1 LNIKGKRITVVGLAR
16 TGVAVAN
23 LLTEL
28 GCKVTVSDVKDPFQL
43 KENISKLKGDVALDL
58 NHHTEKFF
66 LEADLIVVSP
76 GVRMDIPP
84 LVKARE
90 KGLRI
95 ISEIELV
102 FLLSPVPFIAI
113 TGTNGKSTTT
123 SLIGE
128 MLKRCKKKFILGGNI
143 GYPLAEEM
151 LESKDKDFIVA
162 EISTFQLEG
171 ISEFKPFIG
180 IILNISPDHLDR
192 HRDYREYI
200 ALKKRLYMN
209 QEESDYLI
217 LNYDDPLLM
226 GLKSEV
232 PSKVVFF
239 SKKIMPERGIYIDRK
254 EIYWNDSNKKRKIG
268 QLGDLGELGRR
279 NIENVLASLATGLIL
294 NLNREEMLR
303 SIRVFP
309 GLPHRLEFVRDID
322 GVKFINDS
330 KGTNVGAVIK
340 SLNSFSE
347 PIILIAGGKD
357 KGSDYRPLKRYIKG
371 KVKSVIIFGEAKD
384 KIKEV
389 LNGECEVNLV
399 ENLQDAVK
407 KSFKMAVSGD
417 VVLLSPACASFD
429 MFRDFEDR
437 GNQFK
442 EIVRRIRGRKSRI
455 F

>member
-1 LNIKGKRITVVGLAR
+1 MNIKGKRITVVGLAR

>member
-1 LNIKGKRITVVGLAR
+1 VVGLAR

-123 SLIGE
+123 SLIGG

-143 GYPLAEEM
+143 GYPLAEEI

-239 SKKIMPERGIYIDRK
+239 SKKIMAERGIYIDRE
-254 EIYWNDSNKKRKIG
+254 EIFWNDNNKKRKIG

-303 SIRVFP
+303 SIRVFS

-429 MFRDFEDR
+429 MFRDFEER